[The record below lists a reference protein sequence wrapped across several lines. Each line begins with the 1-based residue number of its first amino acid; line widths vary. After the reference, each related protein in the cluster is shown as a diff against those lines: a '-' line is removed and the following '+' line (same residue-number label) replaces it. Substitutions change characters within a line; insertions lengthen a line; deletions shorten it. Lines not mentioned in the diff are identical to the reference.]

1 MLTILYAMDRINTP
15 KDILIWFFLL
25 LGTTILAAQEV
36 PILSFTTVESG
47 QVQIQ
52 VKSSPEHYY
61 VLKVRQNPTGEFEW
75 ATSLTMGEIGTTYL
89 TEPLENYP
97 QSHYQV
103 LEYPIQAAFDTDGD
117 GRDDISEYQNFPLE
131 SPLNAAAPVDLND
144 GLTVIDAF
152 NTFNSLSNLKD
163 YIQWSEFLNG
173 RRFTKFM
180 IVDMDTAPKVYFI
193 NGNKHDL
200 HAEFAAVIGVDYPSA
215 RVQAGQVIYNPTTIA
230 NSGTLGTFAFNY
242 SNGHGRD
249 FEIVQKTHE
258 LLAIN
263 MPFLKNNLSYLITE
277 LSEDEYERDQQRYEA
292 SRIPILLEADAYA
305 EIDYWG
311 LHQAEGFGFFRE
323 LSLEDIPGTKDIVL
337 YKSLPNALPRVAGI
351 MTSVIQTPLS
361 HVNLRAIQDGVP
373 NAYIR
378 DPLAVDSV
386 AKLLNKY
393 IYYRVEQDRYFIR
406 EASQAEVN
414 KWFEGIRPEEVQNPP
429 LNLDYTSILP
439 LDEIGFDM
447 FDGFGAKCTNVAT
460 MRTFGFPEGTIPN
473 GFGVP
478 FYYYQEFMKYN
489 NFFEEVEDM
498 LNNQG
503 FMEDRNIRD
512 EMLKDF
518 RKKIKDAD
526 MPSWMWNELAA
537 MHAGFPEGTSV
548 RCRSSTNNEDLPG
561 FNGAGLYT
569 SKTQHPHEGHISK
582 SIKQV
587 YASLWNLRAFD
598 EREFY
603 RVNHYTASMGVLCHP
618 NFSDERANGV
628 GVSFDPIYQTE
639 NTFYY
644 LNSQIGEDLIT
655 NPTAASIPEEIL
667 LDKEV
672 SQETDH
678 IIVRRSNLVPE
689 NETIMD
695 RQYLDQIRQYLT
707 VIHEEFGALYEALDN
722 PSFAMEI
729 EYKITSTGQLSIK
742 QARPWVSY
750 IQAEDSIVTMKP
762 EPAFKIYPNP
772 TQDYI
777 IAEWSEY
784 PVSHIR
790 ISTLLGQALL
800 DEAVVSTDT
809 SKVQLYIRDLAP
821 GVYVLTGFE
830 AGSKKPI
837 SRKFVKY

>member
-1 MLTILYAMDRINTP
+1 MSKISIPHIFYFCLVSCFCSSFLT
-15 KDILIWFFLL
+15 
-25 LGTTILAAQEV
+25 AQEV
-36 PILSFTTVESG
+36 PILTFNTTASG

-61 VLKVRQNPTGEFEW
+61 VLKVKHKPNGEFDL

-89 TEPLENYP
+89 TEPLANYP
-97 QSHYQV
+97 QSQYQV
-103 LEYPIQAAFDTDGD
+103 LEYPIQAPFDTDGD
-117 GRDDISEYQNFPLE
+117 GKDDIAEYQDYPLE
-131 SPLNAAAPVDLND
+131 GPLNAAAPVNLDD
-144 GLTVIDAF
+144 GLIVIDAF

-163 YIQWSEFLNG
+163 YVQWSEFLNG

-180 IVDMDTAPKVYFI
+180 IADFDGAPKVYFI

-200 HAEFAAVIGVDYPSA
+200 HADFAAVIGVEYPSEQ
-215 RVQAGQVIYNPTTIA
+215 VQAGQIIYHPTTIA

-258 LLAIN
+258 LLAAN

-277 LSEDEYERDQQRYEA
+277 LSEDEYERDQQRYEE

-311 LHQAEGFGFFRE
+311 LHQAEGFGLFRE
-323 LSLEDIPGTKDIVL
+323 LSLEDVPGTKDIVL

-378 DPLAVDSV
+378 DPLAVDSI

-406 EASQAEVN
+406 EASLAEVN

-439 LDEIGFDM
+439 LDEISFDM

-489 NFFEEVEDM
+489 DFFDEVEDM

-537 MHAGFPEGTSV
+537 MHAAFPAGTSV

-618 NFSDERANGV
+618 NFSDEKANGV

-655 NPTAASIPEEIL
+655 NPAAASIPEEIL
-667 LDKEV
+667 LDKV
-672 SQETDH
+672 ASQDNDH
-678 IIVRRSNLVPE
+678 IVVRRSNLIPE
-689 NETIMD
+689 NERIMD
-695 RQYLDQIRQYLT
+695 RQYLDQIRDYLST
-707 VIHEEFGALYEALDN
+707 IHEEFGMLYEALDN

-750 IQAEDSIVTMKP
+750 IQTEDSTIIVTP

-772 TQDYI
+772 TQEYI
-777 IAEWSEY
+777 IAEWSEH
-784 PVSHIR
+784 PIHKIR
-790 ISTLLGQALL
+790 ISTLLGQALVE
-800 DEAVVSTDT
+800 EAVSSDDN
-809 SKVQLYIRDLAP
+809 SKVQIYIRDLAP
-821 GVYVLTGFE
+821 GVYVLSGLA
-830 AGSKKPI
+830 AGNKKPI
-837 SRKFVKY
+837 SRTFVKY

>member
-1 MLTILYAMDRINTP
+1 MIRFSIPNIFHLCLLSCLSISFLT
-15 KDILIWFFLL
+15 
-25 LGTTILAAQEV
+25 AQEV
-36 PILSFTTVESG
+36 PILSINTTSSG
-47 QVQIQ
+47 QVQLQ
-52 VKSSPEHYY
+52 VQSSPQHYY
-61 VLKVRQNPTGEFEW
+61 VVKVRHSPTGAFEV
-75 ATSLTMGEIGTTYL
+75 TSSLTMGEIGTTYL
-89 TEPLENYP
+89 TEPLAKYP

-103 LEYPIQAAFDTDGD
+103 LEYPIQAPFDSDGD
-117 GRDDISEYQNFPLE
+117 GKDDISEYQDYPMDG
-131 SPLNAAAPVDLND
+131 PLNAAAPVDLND
-144 GLTVIDAF
+144 GLIVIDAF
-152 NTFNSLSNLKD
+152 NTFNSLSNLKE
-163 YIQWSEFLNG
+163 YVQWSEFLNG

-180 IVDMDTAPKVYFI
+180 IVDIDSAPKIYFI

-215 RVQAGQVIYNPTTIA
+215 RVQAGQIIYHPTTIA

-249 FEIVQKTHE
+249 FETVQKTHE
-258 LLAIN
+258 LLASN
-263 MPFLKNNLSYLITE
+263 MPFLKNNLSYLITD
-277 LSEDEYERDQQRYEA
+277 LSEDEYERDQQLYEQ
-292 SRIPILLEADAYA
+292 SRIPILFEADAYA

-311 LHQAEGFGFFRE
+311 LHQAEGFGLFRE
-323 LSLEDIPGTKDIVL
+323 LSLEDVPGTKDIVL

-378 DPLAVDSV
+378 DPLAIDSI

-406 EASQAEVN
+406 EASLTEVN

-439 LDEIGFDM
+439 LDEIEFTM

-460 MRTFGFPEGTIPN
+460 MRNFGFPEGTIPN

-478 FYYYQEFMKYN
+478 FYFYQEFMKYN
-489 NFFEEVEDM
+489 DFFDEVEDM
-498 LNNQG
+498 LNDQG
-503 FMEDRNIRD
+503 FMEDRNLRD

-518 RKKIKDAD
+518 RKKIKQAD

-537 MHAGFPEGTSV
+537 MHAAFPAGTSV

-569 SKTQHPHEGHISK
+569 SKTQHPDEGHISK

-618 NFSDERANGV
+618 NYTDEKANGV

-655 NPTAASIPEEIL
+655 NPAAASIPEEIL
-667 LDKEV
+667 LDKV
-672 SQETDH
+672 ASQDNDH
-678 IIVRRSNLVPE
+678 IIVRRSNLIPE
-689 NETIMD
+689 DETIMD
-695 RQYLDQIRQYLT
+695 RQYLDQIREYLT
-707 VIHEEFGALYEALDN
+707 VIHEEFGELYEALDN

-729 EYKITSTGQLSIK
+729 EYKITSADQLIIK

-750 IQAEDSIVTMKP
+750 IQAEDSTVVKDP
-762 EPAFKIYPNP
+762 NPAFKIYPNP

-777 IAEWSEY
+777 IAEWEAH
-784 PVSHIR
+784 PVSKIR
-790 ISTLLGQALL
+790 IHTLLGQLVL
-800 DEAVVSTDT
+800 EEAIDSSEI
-809 SKVQLYIRDLAP
+809 SKVQIYIRDLAP

-830 AGSKKPI
+830 DGKKNI
-837 SRKFVKY
+837 SSQKFVKY